1 MFQGV
6 TRMQRHVSFYFLM
19 LREGEERQNKD
30 RRYLI
35 RGSMEVSEMDNYSS
49 FHKRV
54 LIFISIFFLS
64 FFMMT
69 VFLVVDHRRIVKAQ
83 IIDVQMVFLQN
94 LNKNYISAEMRDM
107 EKSFDYLYS
116 FLDFEKVEAGRV
128 EEYYRLWEEYLN
140 LKRDISYIYLGKS
153 ENEIYVRPEWIPQ
166 KDFYLKKRP
175 WYRKALENP
184 GENNWNLY
192 TDHNDNSIQLS
203 ISRTIPLGG
212 GVAVMG
218 MDLGRDKISN
228 YLSNIIEN
236 SNFEETFIYSGRSSI
251 HGGEKKIPSEDFIR
265 IINNSRMKEERG
277 HFKYKEWYV
286 FYDTINPT
294 MWKLVKVLNYNEI
307 NRELNSHL
315 KMTYIVYFLEILI
328 GIVLIITFLRKV
340 KHTNFMVKE
349 MIVSAREGIDSIDFK
364 EYPLEYHHIL
374 REIEKTSECLNEV
387 RQDAVSDKLTC
398 LYNRSFFEKESE
410 VLRKSPLGYKIMFLD
425 LDNFKGINDTFGHQV
440 GDCVLKRVGEVI
452 RESIGS
458 RERAYRYGGEEF
470 IVVSFEEEE
479 MVSEMAEKIR
489 SRIEKLSW
497 REGFIS
503 TVSIGVT
510 GSGGGTLEETL
521 ARADKLLYEAKAQGK
536 NQVRYDFAVR

>member
-1 MFQGV
+1 
-6 TRMQRHVSFYFLM
+6 
-19 LREGEERQNKD
+19 
-30 RRYLI
+30 
-35 RGSMEVSEMDNYSS
+35 MEVSEMDNYSS

-192 TDHNDNSIQLS
+192 ADHNDNSIQLS

-228 YLSNIIEN
+228 YLSNII
-236 SNFEETFIYSGRSSI
+236 
-251 HGGEKKIPSEDFIR
+251 
-265 IINNSRMKEERG
+265 
-277 HFKYKEWYV
+277 
-286 FYDTINPT
+286 
-294 MWKLVKVLNYNEI
+294 
-307 NRELNSHL
+307 
-315 KMTYIVYFLEILI
+315 
-328 GIVLIITFLRKV
+328 
-340 KHTNFMVKE
+340 
-349 MIVSAREGIDSIDFK
+349 
-364 EYPLEYHHIL
+364 
-374 REIEKTSECLNEV
+374 
-387 RQDAVSDKLTC
+387 
-398 LYNRSFFEKESE
+398 
-410 VLRKSPLGYKIMFLD
+410 
-425 LDNFKGINDTFGHQV
+425 
-440 GDCVLKRVGEVI
+440 
-452 RESIGS
+452 GS
-458 RERAYRYGGEEF
+458 
-470 IVVSFEEEE
+470 V
-479 MVSEMAEKIR
+479 
-489 SRIEKLSW
+489 
-497 REGFIS
+497 
-503 TVSIGVT
+503 
-510 GSGGGTLEETL
+510 
-521 ARADKLLYEAKAQGK
+521 
-536 NQVRYDFAVR
+536 